1 MRIHC
6 LQHVPFEGPGAISD
20 WAADRGAELAA
31 TALFAG
37 EPLPDIE
44 DFDWLVV
51 LGGPMSVNDTGRY
64 PFLGLEMA
72 LIQTAA
78 DAGRGVLG
86 LCLGGQL
93 IARALGGTVTRA
105 PEREIGWWPVRMS
118 DAMGQWS
125 LPNAFD
131 AFHWHGE
138 TFAPPAGARH
148 IAASDGCPN
157 QGFAI
162 GERVVGLQFHLETT
176 PAAARAL
183 IHHCPEDLAPGRW
196 VQGAADMIDAP
207 ERFARANGLM
217 GALLDR
223 LTGVAVPS

>member
-6 LQHVPFEGPGAISD
+6 LQHVPFEGPGAILD
-20 WAADRGAELAA
+20 WAANRGAGLTA

-37 EPLPDIE
+37 EPLPDVE

-64 PFLGLEMA
+64 PFLDREMA
-72 LIQTAA
+72 LVRAA
-78 DAGRGVLG
+78 VAAGRGVVG

-93 IARALGGTVTRA
+93 IARALGGIVTRA
-105 PEREIGWWPVRMS
+105 PEREIGWWPVRTS
-118 DAMGQWS
+118 EASGLWS
-125 LPNAFD
+125 LPDTFE

-138 TFAPPAGARH
+138 TFTPPAGARH
-148 IAASDGCPN
+148 IASSDGCPN
-157 QGFAI
+157 QGFAM

-183 IHHCPEDLAPGRW
+183 VDNCPEDLAPARW
-196 VQGAADMIDAP
+196 VQCAADMIDAP
-207 ERFARANGLM
+207 ERFAQANGLM

-223 LTGVAVPS
+223 LTGAAAPS